1 MFRREFIDAY
11 ERVTGAGLRGMKGD
25 TTRYA
30 EGGNHFAHYGLA
42 AALPFEVF
50 FLVAGGSR
58 MWQAAVVNAT
68 LIAVWT
74 VCLGLNAAGWM
85 RTSSVVTLAA
95 PLAAYS
101 VQTWL
106 FSFRAGFLLPML
118 MTAAVALFTI
128 LPRMLP
134 WGIALTIGAGGAV
147 IWSFLD
153 HSVELPRLDVT
164 AATVD
169 GLLVA
174 NTVLATVVA
183 AVTAWLHLDYSSLDR
198 VRGDRQTETAEE
210 LARTDSLT
218 HLANRRG
225 MTEVLAALAEDLP
238 YSVAIVDLDRFKEVN
253 DVHGHVHGDAVL
265 AEVAR
270 VLKEVIGDRG
280 TVSRWGGEEFL
291 VLMPNVRLT
300 AGVAA
305 MERARSTMDA
315 LVHSG
320 HELAIVT
327 FSAGLAAAAP
337 GVAWDT
343 AIRVADALLYEAK
356 AAGRNCVRYAQVRT
370 DTPDGYE

>member
-1 MFRREFIDAY
+1 MFRRQFIDAY
-11 ERVTGAGLRGMKGD
+11 ERVSGVGLRGMKSD
-25 TTRYA
+25 TTRYLEA
-30 EGGNHFAHYGLA
+30 GNHFVRFALA
-42 AALPFEVF
+42 STVPYEVF

-58 MWQAAVVNAT
+58 MWQAAVVHAA

-74 VCLGLNAAGWM
+74 VCLGLNAAGWI
-85 RTSSVVTLAA
+85 RTSSVVALAA
-95 PLAAYS
+95 PLAAFS
-101 VQTWL
+101 VHTWL

-118 MTAAVALFTI
+118 MMAAVALFTI
-128 LPRMLP
+128 LPRALP

-153 HSVELPRLDVT
+153 PSLEVPRLDVT

-174 NTVLATVVA
+174 NTALATVVA
-183 AVTAWLHLDYSSLDR
+183 AVTAWLHLDFSSVDH
-198 VRGDRQTETAEE
+198 VRGDRQIETAKE
-210 LARTDSLT
+210 LARTDPLT

-225 MTEVLAALAEDLP
+225 MTEALVALAEDLP

-253 DVHGHVHGDAVL
+253 DVHGHAHGDAVL

-280 TVSRWGGEEFL
+280 AVARWGGEEFL

-320 HELAIVT
+320 HELAVVT

-343 AIRVADALLYEAK
+343 AIRVADALLYDAK
-356 AAGRNCVRYAQVRT
+356 AAGRNCVRYAQVRP